1 MDKTSIINNI
11 QNKILI
17 KNFSEWNH
25 ESIDN
30 LLLIF
35 RYSDCSEYYEDVLS
49 LFKEYLQWRREG
61 KDFNNENNYSTKKLI
76 AVYLKL
82 EELLLNN
89 HYIYYED
96 IYDTLHNH
104 SVQDLISEYS
114 HLFLPIFCFFMVF
127 VRILTFVP
135 RKHNIK
141 YDYNY
146 DYNYDYMDT
155 DIFQQQRQQQ
165 QQQQQQQPKDDNKKV
180 YELRIPLNEFIATN
194 PLLNYFLKLVE

>member
-35 RYSDCSEYYEDVLS
+35 RYPDCSEYYEDVLS

-76 AVYLKL
+76 AVYLKI

-96 IYDTLHNH
+96 IYDILHYH

-114 HLFLPIFCFFMVF
+114 HLLLPIFCFFMIF

-135 RKHNIK
+135 RKQNNC
-141 YDYNY
+141 YDFK
-146 DYNYDYMDT
+146 YDYMDT
-155 DIFQQQRQQQ
+155 DIFQQQR
-165 QQQQQQQPKDDNKKV
+165 QQQPKDDNKKV
-180 YELRIPLNEFIATN
+180 YELRIPISEFIATN